1 MRAFLPARLVARL
14 PASLPTLLCACLNI
28 CMPTF
33 SPDCLVS
40 CLSVLL
46 PACLSRCLPA
56 CLSCHWHVCL
66 VSGRVTCLTLH
77 LPATPLLSLDC
88 SASTS
93 DRRIS
98 SSKCHW
104 RRGSLRFCRFAP
116 GSLTPSPPIGLAA
129 PAPHLPWRRR
139 TAYPQPALFVYLT
152 LSPTGP
158 PPLPPDRAA
167 PPLRHE
173 GPP

>member
-1 MRAFLPARLVARL
+1 M
-14 PASLPTLLCACLNI
+14 PASTSACL
-28 CMPTF
+28 PFHLTAW
-33 SPDCLVS
+33 SPA

-56 CLSCHWHVCL
+56 CLSCHWYVCL
-66 VSGRVTCLTLH
+66 VAGRVTCLTLH

-88 SASTS
+88 SALTS

-116 GSLTPSPPIGLAA
+116 GSLTPSPPIDLAA
-129 PAPHLPWRRR
+129 LAPHLPWRRR
-139 TAYPQPALFVYLT
+139 TAYPQPALFVSLT
-152 LSPTGP
+152 LLPTGP